1 MTLLTGTVA
10 LAGTVA
16 IWWTYF
22 RRSERVTRRSAVEN
36 VDSAR
41 TSRYATYS
49 LMLMVAGLIA
59 ISVGDEL
66 VLAHPTS
73 HTNLATNIMLYGGP
87 ALFFF
92 SQGWYMR
99 TVMGDLPRSR
109 PIGVVALVI
118 VGAATLP
125 TPSFVAAIGATC
137 ILVGIGFDDARRAEL
152 EEAPVNRT
160 KDF

>member
-1 MTLLTGTVA
+1 
-10 LAGTVA
+10 
-16 IWWTYF
+16 
-22 RRSERVTRRSAVEN
+22 
-36 VDSAR
+36 
-41 TSRYATYS
+41 
-49 LMLMVAGLIA
+49 MVAGLIA